1 MHRTS
6 LGQATDNVAD
16 IPSVE
21 EELLLLYHTL
31 EVLGGKVQ
39 QLLELFDPAHGNL
52 SRGMRHPSLFKEAR
66 GFLVVFPRY
75 VEGAFKCGFMFES
88 RFLFHDSILGPFPGR
103 CQSTGR
109 ETSDLCLL
117 SA

>member
-109 ETSDLCLL
+109 ETSDLRLL